1 MKEQLYTIPLNDA
14 VNENDECAFCF
25 IERKAEQ
32 DALDFVLG
40 SSSSYM
46 EGDIREQTDRTGF
59 CREHLH
65 KMFTYGN
72 TLGNALI
79 LQTHYAK
86 LRNEMHAQFSSYTP
100 GKTPLFGKLRKASAQ
115 TDSNP
120 IHSWTLGRG
129 CSCYICQSMEQTM
142 QRYMETFFYLYKKDP
157 AFKEKVLNGKGFCL
171 NHFGLLCSH
180 ADQSLNDKERA
191 EFYPAMFELM
201 EKNFQRIEEEIVWL
215 SDKFD
220 YRNKDADW
228 KNSRD
233 ALQRGMQKLHGGY
246 PADPVYKAK

>member
-1 MKEQLYTIPLNDA
+1 
-14 VNENDECAFCF
+14 
-25 IERKAEQ
+25 
-32 DALDFVLG
+32 
-40 SSSSYM
+40 
-46 EGDIREQTDRTGF
+46 
-59 CREHLH
+59 
-65 KMFTYGN
+65 
-72 TLGNALI
+72 
-79 LQTHYAK
+79 
-86 LRNEMHAQFSSYTP
+86 
-100 GKTPLFGKLRKASAQ
+100 
-115 TDSNP
+115 
-120 IHSWTLGRG
+120 
-129 CSCYICQSMEQTM
+129 MEQTM

-233 ALQRGMQKLHGGY
+233 ALQRGMQKLPGGY
-246 PADPVYKAK
+246 PADPVYRAK